1 MTREQLTDELVDLI
15 SAEIAVV
22 DLDIDADTDL
32 LLTGAVDSLGVIR
45 IVDWIEDRLDID
57 IDPADVVLENF
68 ISVAAM
74 VGYLGGRAAV
84 VAS

>member
-1 MTREQLTDELVDLI
+1 MTREQLTDELVELI
-15 SAEIAVV
+15 QTEIAVV

-57 IDPADVVLENF
+57 LDPADVVLEHF
-68 ISVAAM
+68 ISIAAM

-84 VAS
+84 AVS